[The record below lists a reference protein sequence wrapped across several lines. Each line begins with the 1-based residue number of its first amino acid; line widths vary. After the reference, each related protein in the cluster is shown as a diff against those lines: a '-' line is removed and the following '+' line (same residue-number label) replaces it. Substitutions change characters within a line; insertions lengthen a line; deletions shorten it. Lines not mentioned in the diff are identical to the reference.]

1 MEIHKPLRDKLGVGK
16 WDLTTTRYVPLGG
29 GSRSRLPVYD
39 DPEQRRYT
47 GFVGFDEFFSADIH
61 MIPTLY
67 QLLGGKPVLQEGDAG
82 KFTAMLLGQTMEKL
96 EAATAAIADMD
107 LGIEE
112 EDEENEEDENSGD

>member
-1 MEIHKPLRDKLGVGK
+1 MEIHKPQRDKIGVGK
-16 WDLTTTRYVPLGG
+16 WDLTTTRYIPVSG

-47 GFVGFDEFFSADIH
+47 GFVGFDEFLSADIH

-82 KFTAMLLGQTMEKL
+82 KFTALLLGQTMGRL
-96 EAATAAIADMD
+96 EAANIAAAAGAEANYDD
-107 LGIEE
+107 
-112 EDEENEEDENSGD
+112 EDVGE